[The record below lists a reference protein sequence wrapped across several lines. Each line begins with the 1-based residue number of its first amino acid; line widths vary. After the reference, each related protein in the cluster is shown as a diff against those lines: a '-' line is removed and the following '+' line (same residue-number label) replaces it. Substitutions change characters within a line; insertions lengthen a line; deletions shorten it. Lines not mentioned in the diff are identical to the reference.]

1 MIRLSKQEEL
11 NILYALNP
19 DDFFDEGS
27 SRKVFKFNDKLVKL
41 AVDEGGRLQNKNE
54 LYVAQNYPDLVA
66 NIYAYGDLILVVEP
80 LDFYNEDEWKPFIDE
95 VCEYG
100 YNEDDGFEYA
110 WEEII
115 NYHTNNNN
123 DEFNPSKDLCKS
135 AFELLTTA
143 NGVLGVS
150 SDNGQMGWSKIDNC
164 FKLYDAGF
172 LCDEDIKVASSG
184 RNYMNLTQIGSIQ
197 DYNDAEAIE
206 LAIKTLKNE
215 DK

>member
-19 DDFFDEGS
+19 DNFFDEGS

-54 LYVAQNYPDLVA
+54 LYVAQNHPELVA

-80 LDFYNEDEWKPFIDE
+80 LDFYTEDDWRPFVDE

-100 YNEDDGFEYA
+100 YCEFEEA
-110 WEEII
+110 WLDI
-115 NYHTNNNN
+115 TNAHIN
-123 DEFNPSKDLCKS
+123 DEDEPITLNKELCEAAFN
-135 AFELLTTA
+135 LLMTA
-143 NGVLGVS
+143 NEVLGYS
-150 SDNGQMGWSKIDNC
+150 LDNDQMGWSKVDNC

-172 LCDEDIKVASSG
+172 FCDEDIKVASSG
-184 RNYMNLTQIGSIQ
+184 RNYANQHQVGSIQ

-206 LAIKTLKNE
+206 LAIKTLRNE

>member
-41 AVDEGGRLQNKNE
+41 AVDDGGRLQNKNE
-54 LYVAQNYPDLVA
+54 IYMAQNYPNLVA

-80 LDFYNEDEWKPFIDE
+80 LDFYNEDEWKPFINE
-95 VCEYG
+95 ICEYG
-100 YNEDDGFEYA
+100 YDEGEFTEVWTDFMNDYIDDDD
-110 WEEII
+110 
-115 NYHTNNNN
+115 
-123 DEFNPSKDLCKS
+123 DECKLNQTSCKLAFDLLS
-135 AFELLTTA
+135 QA
-143 NGVLGVS
+143 NGVLGITL
-150 SDNGQMGWSKIDNC
+150 DNAQMGWSKINNC

-172 LCDEDIKVASSG
+172 FNDEDIKVASSG
-184 RNYMNLTQIGSIQ
+184 RNYKNFSQIGSIQ
-197 DYNDAEAIE
+197 EYTEAEAIE
-206 LAIKTLKNE
+206 MAIKFLKKE